1 MKSSLQLAIFL
12 LLLPTLAFAE
22 SDEVLSQKIVGHWVT
37 GRSDLFFYSNH
48 NVTYSNIKA
57 PGQDKHG
64 TWAIKD
70 GWLDISF
77 WRKYPKERVSFIFD
91 RGVLNGV
98 PRVIRR

>member
-1 MKSSLQLAIFL
+1 MNSSLQLAIFL

-22 SDEVLSQKIVGHWVT
+22 NDEVLSHKIVGHWVT

-57 PGQDKHG
+57 PSQDKHG

-77 WRKYPKERVSFIFD
+77 WRKHPGTGIFYCRS
-91 RGVLNGV
+91 RGIKW
-98 PRVIRR
+98 RS